1 MIRASAVI
9 GHVAAAADI
18 GSRRTCT
25 RLAIAEI
32 KGSGSVRVRD
42 WPGCGRGVTWSSS
55 TRHEPDAALSAR
67 PPVPTGF
74 PYPALSGTQAP
85 IRNCPANGLSGTQAF
100 WQVQ

>member
-1 MIRASAVI
+1 MRHFVRKRRVIWLCIAKTFKRRHLHMIRASAVI

-55 TRHEPDAALSAR
+55 TRHNPTSAMAGL
-67 PPVPTGF
+67 VP
-74 PYPALSGTQAP
+74 
-85 IRNCPANGLSGTQAF
+85 
-100 WQVQ
+100 W